1 MTAVRRQHA
10 PWLRAVWPVL
20 LLALALGA
28 VACGDDDPKLK
39 VTDLSPDTGDTEGGT
54 YVVIKGNRFIKDG
67 PRNAKV
73 YFGSRQGSI
82 IRFQSD
88 SELIVQAPGGKPDEV
103 VDVLVIFDP
112 GGQLTIKKAFKFVR
126 KDDAGYS
133 VDDLEGV
140 GGAHKKKK

>member
-1 MTAVRRQHA
+1 MSFVRAAR
-10 PWLRAVWPVL
+10 PLL
-20 LLALALGA
+20 LLALLGA
-28 VACGDDDPKLK
+28 QACGDDDPKLK
-39 VTDLSPDTGDTEGGT
+39 VTNLSPDKGDTDGGT

-82 IRFQSD
+82 VRFQSD

-112 GGQLTIKKAFKFVR
+112 GGQLTIKKAFKFVD
-126 KDDAGYS
+126 KNDVGPS
-133 VDDLEGV
+133 VDDLNTGDKKP
-140 GGAHKKKK
+140 KKK

>member
-1 MTAVRRQHA
+1 
-10 PWLRAVWPVL
+10 L
-20 LLALALGA
+20 LVALALGA
-28 VACGDDDPKLK
+28 SACGEDDPKLK
-39 VTDLSPDTGDTEGGT
+39 VTDLSPDTGDASGGT

-67 PRNAKV
+67 PRNAKI

-82 IRFQSD
+82 VRFQSD
-88 SELIVQAPGGKPDEV
+88 SELIVQAPGGKVDDV

-112 GGQLTIKKAFKFVR
+112 GGQLTIKKAFKFVD

-140 GGAHKKKK
+140 GIGKKKPKK